1 MLETKPNL
9 HAWSAIPEGLMSKE
23 AYKYLLDA
31 TEILKR
37 NVTPLLFLAL
47 IGLLF
52 YAPTSSGRGSGL
64 TPILPILILFIIYPL
79 IYGRYVAIVNDNRS
93 LTYVQIFRAHWLN
106 FVIVSI
112 ITASPILFVSFL
124 GLLSGSPIL
133 GIRIILSIAVDI
145 LSIYIFPLVFLLR
158 ERFSCIPLGIKCLL
172 GNFTFSTPLILLT
185 LVPSILG
192 LLMRSGG
199 EPASASPAMPAFY
212 YLLWLISVIIDFTVF
227 IAASFILKEKLLTP
241 SEGSV

>member
-1 MLETKPNL
+1 MF
-9 HAWSAIPEGLMSKE
+9 PEGLMSKE
-23 AYKYLLDA
+23 AHKYLLDA
-31 TEILKR
+31 IEILKR

-47 IGLLF
+47 IGLLL
-52 YAPTSSGRGSGL
+52 YAPIPSGKRSGL
-64 TPILPILILFIIYPL
+64 TPILPILVLFIIYPL
-79 IYGRYVAIVNDNRS
+79 IYGRYVGIVNDNGNIS
-93 LTYVQIFRAHWLN
+93 YVQIFRAHWLN

-112 ITASPILFVSFL
+112 ITASPILVVSFL
-124 GLLSGSPIL
+124 GLISGSPIL

-158 ERFSCIPLGIKCLL
+158 ERFACIPLGIKCLL
-172 GNFTFSTPLILLT
+172 GNFTFSTPLVLLT
-185 LVPSILG
+185 LVPTILG
-192 LLMRSGG
+192 LLVRSGG

-241 SEGSV
+241 LEGSV

>member
-1 MLETKPNL
+1 
-9 HAWSAIPEGLMSKE
+9 MSKE
-23 AYKYLLDA
+23 TYKYLVDA

-47 IGLLF
+47 VGLLF
-52 YAPTSSGRGSGL
+52 YAPTSSGKVSSL
-64 TPILPILILFIIYPL
+64 NPILPMLVLFIIYPL
-79 IYGRYVAIVNDNRS
+79 IYGRYVQIVNNNRNIS
-93 LTYVQIFRAHWLN
+93 YVQIFRAHWLN

-112 ITASPILFVSFL
+112 ITASPMLILSLL
-124 GLLSGSPIL
+124 GLISGNPIL

-158 ERFSCIPLGIKCLL
+158 ERFVCIPLGIKCLL
-172 GNFTFSTPLILLT
+172 GNFTFSAPLVLLT
-185 LVPSILG
+185 LVPSVLG
-192 LLMRSGG
+192 LLVRSGG

-227 IAASFILKEKLLTP
+227 IAASFILKKKLLTP